1 MEKASE
7 KKTEDELVCKM
18 PRTYTY
24 FYIVLPKRAMHMVT
38 AFRSDQWLSNLSA
51 RTAP

>member
-18 PRTYTY
+18 PRTHTY
-24 FYIVLPKRAMHMVT
+24 FHIVLPEHAVHVVT
-38 AFRSDQWLSNLSA
+38 AFRSNQWLSNLSA